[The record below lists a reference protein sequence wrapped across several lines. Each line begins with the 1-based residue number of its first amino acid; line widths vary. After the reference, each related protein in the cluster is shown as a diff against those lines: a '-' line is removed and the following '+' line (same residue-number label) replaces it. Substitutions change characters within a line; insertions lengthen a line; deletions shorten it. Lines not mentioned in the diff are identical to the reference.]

1 MKINQVEEL
10 VGITKKNI
18 RFYEEQGLLNPKRNP
33 ENGYRDYHTEDV
45 ERLLKIRLFR
55 KPAVP
60 IEDIRTLLNEEI
72 TLRQCMEKHLVY
84 LNHEQHNLEIL
95 KKICTE
101 LTKFSEDLMR
111 LPVAD
116 YLEEMDKL
124 ERSGVVFMNIEKKD
138 VQKKKIGPIIAALI
152 SVIFFVAMICVL
164 VWAFIVDPIPL
175 WIMAIF
181 VLMFVIPIGGVIGAL
196 IMRLKEI
203 DGGEE
208 DEASKY

>member
-1 MKINQVEEL
+1 
-10 VGITKKNI
+10 
-18 RFYEEQGLLNPKRNP
+18 
-33 ENGYRDYHTEDV
+33 
-45 ERLLKIRLFR
+45 
-55 KPAVP
+55 
-60 IEDIRTLLNEEI
+60 
-72 TLRQCMEKHLVY
+72 MEKHLVY

-101 LTKFSEDLMR
+101 LTKFSEDLLR